1 MALNNLKID
10 DPLVPVPMPPQA
22 PFRED
27 YAQLPTGILWY
38 RDSGGAGEP
47 IVFLHPA
54 ASGDPV
60 LWGYQQP
67 FFVNAG
73 YRVIAY
79 ARRGYHKSDRISTA
93 HPGNAAEDLH
103 HFIQALGLG
112 RVHLVSS
119 GAGGSV
125 AGDFALTH
133 TDQLRSLCVS
143 SNYSGVRRGHIY
155 NSAQLIRVKQ
165 WNELPRWYREFSPS
179 YIIAN
184 QPGLKAWMAI
194 QDESSKAKGLD
205 QEGYNDIEAP
215 MFETMTAPTLL
226 LTGDADTSTPPSLMR
241 MLARHFPN
249 VELSI
254 VAECG
259 HSPYWERPQVFN
271 ETLLAFIQKHAG

>member
-1 MALNNLKID
+1 M
-10 DPLVPVPMPPQA
+10 
-22 PFRED
+22 
-27 YAQLPTGILWY
+27 
-38 RDSGGAGEP
+38 
-47 IVFLHPA
+47 
-54 ASGDPV
+54 
-60 LWGYQQP
+60 
-67 FFVNAG
+67 
-73 YRVIAY
+73 
-79 ARRGYHKSDRISTA
+79 
-93 HPGNAAEDLH
+93 
-103 HFIQALGLG
+103 
-112 RVHLVSS
+112 
-119 GAGGSV
+119 
-125 AGDFALTH
+125 
-133 TDQLRSLCVS
+133 
-143 SNYSGVRRGHIY
+143 
-155 NSAQLIRVKQ
+155 KQ
-165 WNELPRWYREFSPS
+165 WNEMPRWYREFSPS

-271 ETLLAFIQKHAG
+271 ETLLAFIKKHAG